1 MAGRSRKK
9 AVVIALLFAVAVGI
23 FLPPRINGRRFSK
36 QLASTLSAALGR
48 EVKIGQVA
56 FRLFPRPGFDLYDF
70 RVMDNPAF
78 SAEPLLQ
85 CGEVAADLRL
95 TSLWEGRLEI
105 ANLSLKNNDS
115 SPPSL
120 NLVYVNGHWNLE
132 SLLLRAGQV
141 PAAPTS
147 KPRAEQ
153 RPRFPYI
160 EASAGRINLKIG
172 PEKKP
177 YALTN
182 TDFAFWLPQED
193 RWHFRLEGH
202 PMRTDMNLSDAGAI
216 KVEGDIKRSQDL
228 RDLPIQV
235 QAQWQKAQLG
245 QVSSLIFGQ
254 DKGWRGALEL
264 NVRVSGSPADLHFSA
279 DGDLQNL
286 RRYDN
291 KRNEMPRLTP
301 RCVGEFNGGGLAWGC
316 NLALGDGEVRFA
328 SKTLPGTQDRTC
340 SLTAQHLQLATL
352 TTFARHVYRAL
363 PDDLTAT
370 GELNAD
376 FSCESAPGSLPK
388 WRGSGSTSAFVLQSS
403 AAVKPFLVSAVA
415 FHFAEPETPSTGKKR
430 PGAKVI
436 APSVVASLK
445 IDPFSLQLGTS
456 ATLQAAGQGDRSGYQ
471 LQVKG
476 LAPIERTLELG
487 RTFGLPSRFTN
498 TTGVATL
505 DLTIAG
511 AWSSFDPPRLEGHAR
526 LQNLTAWVPGLKEP
540 VLISSADAQSTDTAL
555 VLSNV
560 VGRLGTS
567 PIAFTGSTSHG
578 WNCQGEISC
587 PVQFDLHADAL
598 NIKDAA
604 ILLGIGQP
612 SEWKI
617 PFFSGASK
625 SLPDFRAKGT
635 VAIRTLKLG
644 ELPAEDFAAHVE
656 VGDHLLAVNN
666 IAARV
671 AGGTATGDWKID
683 WKTSIPRSTGSGA
696 FASVTVDRLAT
707 AGPHMSLLSSWIS
720 GQASL
725 KYTLRLEGRTAAEL
739 FGSAIGAAEMTAT
752 DGTSRALALE
762 PGKPVRF
769 QTFESKLELD
779 RRILQVLPSKLQ
791 AENRIYTIS
800 GTISLADKQAK
811 LKVGN
816 SVAEWDITGAL
827 EKPQVAAHTL
837 AAQAG
842 SAHTK

>member
-1 MAGRSRKK
+1 MAALSRKK
-9 AVVIALLFAVAVGI
+9 VVIALLFALAIGI

-48 EVKIGQVA
+48 EVRIGQVA

-70 RVMDNPAF
+70 RVMDDPAF

-95 TSLWEGRLEI
+95 TSLWQGRLEI
-105 ANLSLKNNDS
+105 ANLSLKNNDVA
-115 SPPSL
+115 PPGL

-141 PAAPTS
+141 PTAPTS

-202 PMRTDMNLSDAGAI
+202 PMRTDMNLSDTGI
-216 KVEGDIKRSQDL
+216 IRVEGDLKRSQDL
-228 RDLPIQV
+228 HDLPVKV

-245 QVSSLIFGQ
+245 QISTLIFGQ

-264 NVRVSGSPADLHFSA
+264 NAQLTGSPADLHVSA

-301 RCVGEFNGGGLAWGC
+301 HCIGESTSAGLAWSC
-316 NLALGDGEVRFA
+316 NVTLGGGELRFA
-328 SKTLPGTQDRTC
+328 SKTSPETQARTC
-340 SLTAQHLQLATL
+340 SLSAQHLQLATL
-352 TTFARHVYRAL
+352 ATFARHAYRTL

-376 FSCESAPGSLPK
+376 FSCDASAGSLAK
-388 WRGSGSTSAFVLQSS
+388 WHGAGSTSAFVLQSS
-403 AAVKPFLVSAVA
+403 AATKPFLVSPVA
-415 FHFAEPETPSTGKKR
+415 FHFAEAETVGTGKKR
-430 PGAKVI
+430 RSTKII
-436 APSVVASLK
+436 APSLPASLK
-445 IDPFSLQLGTS
+445 IDPFSVQMGTS
-456 ATLQAAGQGDRSGYQ
+456 ATLQGEGQGDRSGYQ

-476 LAPIERTLELG
+476 LAPVDRALELG
-487 RTFGLPSRFTN
+487 RTFGLPSRLNN
-498 TTGVATL
+498 TTGVAAL
-505 DLTIAG
+505 DITIAG
-511 AWSSFDPPRLEGHAR
+511 GWGSFDPPRLAGRAR
-526 LQNLTAWVPGLKEP
+526 LQNITAWVPGLKEP

-555 VLSNV
+555 VLSNI
-560 VGRLGTS
+560 VGRLGSS
-567 PIAFTGSTSHG
+567 PIAFT
-578 WNCQGEISC
+578 E
-587 PVQFDLHADAL
+587 AL

-604 ILLGIGQP
+604 TLLGIGQ
-612 SEWKI
+612 SSGWKI

-635 VAIRTLKLG
+635 VSIRGLKLG

-656 VGDHLLAVNN
+656 IGDRFLLVSNL
-666 IAARV
+666 AAKV
-671 AGGTATGDWKID
+671 AGGTASGDWKID
-683 WKTSIPRSTGSGA
+683 WSGSVPQSTGTGA
-696 FASVTVDRLAT
+696 FTAVTIERLAT
-707 AGPHMSLLSSWIS
+707 AGPRMALLSSWMS
-720 GQASL
+720 GEANL
-725 KYTLRLEGRTAAEL
+725 KYTLRLDGKTGAELFSSASGAAEL
-739 FGSAIGAAEMTAT
+739 RIV
-752 DGTSRALALE
+752 DGTSHALALE
-762 PGKPVRF
+762 AGKPVRF
-769 QTFESKLELD
+769 RTFEGRLELD
-779 RRILQVLPSKLQ
+779 RGILQVLPSKLQ
-791 AENRIYTIS
+791 AENRIYTMS
-800 GTISLADKQAK
+800 GTISLADKKAK

-827 EKPQVAAHTL
+827 EKPQVATHLL
-837 AAQAG
+837 AARAA
-842 SAHTK
+842 SAHSK